1 MQTEYECVSSRFR
14 DGDASRRKGYIVTR
28 MKRRGDAHVPI
39 QPRARATYLHEYAC
53 EGCTPPS
60 LSLSVS
66 VSLSLSPFPSYY
78 PLSPHPAHS
87 FAGILIICTAK

>member
-53 EGCTPPS
+53 EGYTPPPLS
-60 LSLSVS
+60 LSLSLFLF
-66 VSLSLSPFPSYY
+66 LSLFR
-78 PLSPHPAHS
+78 LSPHTIPCHPTPRIRS
-87 FAGILIICTAK
+87 PEY